1 MEKNS
6 NFLQAMLYHFYE
18 DPCKKSHQNSI
29 SRSQNRTYV
38 YSKKV
43 YLLVQKWLL
52 HIRLL

>member
-1 MEKNS
+1 MSKNS

-18 DPCKKSHQNSI
+18 DPCKKSRENSF

-52 HIRLL
+52 HI